1 MAECTGRVNTGET
14 ESGGGSRG
22 WGPFSSFPILLR
34 NSWSPGT
41 LNLNSDPGS
50 RSEESHMGVAVGST
64 SGLSETASKHL
75 GEQSELTSSF
85 PEDRQGVGLV

>member
-1 MAECTGRVNTGET
+1 
-14 ESGGGSRG
+14 
-22 WGPFSSFPILLR
+22 
-34 NSWSPGT
+34 
-41 LNLNSDPGS
+41 
-50 RSEESHMGVAVGST
+50 MGVAVGST